1 VTCEHVC
8 KPWVGYPQLP
18 FLLSNLSYISIHS
31 VCPIFSPAASEEAL
45 FHVTKS
51 FEHFERMC
59 VDALHGIGTHIS
71 RRHDDMQNAACHGQ
85 GEHAT
90 PGSKIIP
97 RGSDMP
103 RLAADLKPS
112 LRPTPGSDESAEF
125 SSLLLSESKR
135 ESTNAGCA
143 SFAPATAT
151 RKSATLVLAPD
162 AGMSAGESSSV
173 SLLCTP
179 DVTGAK
185 SEYHLTKKGGSNTQS
200 ISTNT
205 KVQALRADHAEVKA
219 LCACSK
225 DASGPSPN
233 VSQLHVKVFKITGFP
248 EFSGSMD
255 KTGESESMQEN
266 A

>member
-1 VTCEHVC
+1 
-8 KPWVGYPQLP
+8 
-18 FLLSNLSYISIHS
+18 
-31 VCPIFSPAASEEAL
+31 
-45 FHVTKS
+45 
-51 FEHFERMC
+51 MC
-59 VDALHGIGTHIS
+59 VDAFHGIGTHIS
-71 RRHDDMQNAACHGQ
+71 QRQDDLQSAVCHGQ
-85 GEHAT
+85 GEHT
-90 PGSKIIP
+90 IPGSKIIP

-112 LRPTPGSDESAEF
+112 LRPTPGSHESAEF
-125 SSLLLSESKR
+125 SSLLPSVSKR

-179 DVTGAK
+179 DVVTGAK
-185 SEYHLTKKGGSNTQS
+185 TESQFCQNGGSNTQS

-205 KVQALRADHAEVKA
+205 KVQALRADHAKVKA
-219 LCACSK
+219 VCASSEDCSK
-225 DASGPSPN
+225 DASATSPN
-233 VSQLHVKVFKITGFP
+233 LSQLHVKVFKITGFP

-255 KTGESESMQEN
+255 KTGESESIQEN